1 MPDTVPVTQA
11 FPFGYLMLGMV
22 ICFSVCA
29 FFDYLEYAMKLRAE
43 KEGFSDPKL
52 NEMMKDFRIYG
63 MRSSTYSLVKA
74 ITFTLMLAVTL
85 YAGSAAIA
93 NLLKA
98 WFA

>member
-1 MPDTVPVTQA
+1 MHEFVPVAQA
-11 FPFGYLMLGMV
+11 SPFGYLMLAMA

-29 FFDYLEYAMKLRAE
+29 FFDYLEYALKLRAE
-43 KEGFSDPKL
+43 KEGFSNPKL
-52 NEMMKDFRIYG
+52 NEMMKDFRVWG

-74 ITFTLMLAVTL
+74 IAFTLMLTATL
-85 YAGSAAIA
+85 YAGSAAIS